1 MSRPASLG
9 DAAARARTALGR
21 VALLGCIAA
30 ASVLPARAESQELL
44 ARADT
49 LLTVGRVF
57 AAESIYY
64 YMVRRDP
71 RNPAAR
77 LALGEYLAERG
88 ALKVGAVLMEEA
100 RYFGGDPATV
110 ARSLAPVYEKLGDYR
125 SLAALPGSP
134 LTYAERRRAEWL
146 RDHPPAVTGP
156 DSAIAPYEVNDTHLL
171 GEVMIGI
178 GGDSVRAVIEARVQG
193 VVLDTSWIRTEG
205 LVRFASRGERD
216 PRYVAAVAREVRVGD
231 ITFTNVPVRFEPQRV
246 PGAAILGLDVLG
258 ALAPTFHPA
267 AGKMLLRKSGRV
279 SDDAPGFRIPT
290 LDNESGVFVV
300 KTETIFPIGH
310 PDVQRVLRYREWT
323 FNPAR
328 GEIIVPTGS

>member
-1 MSRPASLG
+1 MA
-9 DAAARARTALGR
+9 R
-21 VALLGCIAA
+21 VALVSCIAI
-30 ASVLPARAESQELL
+30 ASVFPARAASQELL

-77 LALGEYLAERG
+77 LALGKYLAARG

-100 RYFGGDPATV
+100 RYFGGDPETV
-110 ARSLAPVYEKLGDYR
+110 ARSLAPVYERLGDYK

-134 LTYAERRRAEWL
+134 LSYAERRRAEWL
-146 RDHPPAVTGP
+146 RDHPLTVSGP
-156 DSAIAPYEVNDTHLL
+156 DSATAPYEVNDTHLL
-171 GEVMIGI
+171 GELMLGI
-178 GGDSVRAVIEARVQG
+178 GGDSVSAVVEARVQG
-193 VVLDTSWIRTEG
+193 IVLDTSWIRRDG

-216 PRYVAAVAREVRVGD
+216 PRLVAAVAREVRVGD

-246 PGAAILGLDVLG
+246 PGTAVLGLDVLG
-258 ALAPTFHPA
+258 ALAPTFYPA
-267 AGKMLLRKSGRV
+267 AGRMLLRKSGRV
-279 SDDAPGFRIPT
+279 SENAAGFRIPT
-290 LDNESGVFVV
+290 LANEAGVFVV
-300 KTETIFPIGH
+300 KTQTVFPIGH
-310 PDVQRVLRYREWT
+310 PDVQQVLRYREWT

-328 GEIIVPTGS
+328 GEIIVPVGD